1 MRTAAILAIALA
13 LGACAGRPPAL
24 VAVVQ
29 PQDRALDC
37 TQVSAEIAAN
47 DVKIRN
53 LGSEEGG
60 KVAQNV
66 AAGVVGLFFFP
77 ALFLMDVQGTAS
89 KETAALQSRNQYL
102 GTVAAQ
108 KNCGAS

>member
-1 MRTAAILAIALA
+1 MKTTAILLAALA
-13 LGACAGRPPAL
+13 LSACAGRPPAP

-29 PQDRALDC
+29 PADRSLDC
-37 TQVSAEIAAN
+37 TQVAAEIAAN
-47 DVKIRN
+47 DVRISN
-53 LGSEEGG
+53 LGREEGG

-77 ALFLMDVQGTAS
+77 AFFLMDVQGTAS

-102 GTVAAQ
+102 ATVATQ

>member
-1 MRTAAILAIALA
+1 MNKLSILAVALA
-13 LGACAGRPPAL
+13 LSACAGRPPAP

-29 PQDRALDC
+29 PADRGLDC
-37 TQVSAEIAAN
+37 TQIAAEVAAN

-77 ALFLMDVQGTAS
+77 AWFLMDFQGTAP
-89 KETAALQSRNQYL
+89 KEVAALQSRNQYL
-102 GTVAAQ
+102 ATVSAE
-108 KNCGAS
+108 KCK